1 MSLPVVGLVRN
12 RNVTA
17 VLAVQ
22 MGGLVRGGGRGI
34 ACGGWVSTR
43 VVRGVVA
50 VAVRMAV
57 AVGVRGVG
65 VVLRAMV
72 VVHYF
77 ETRRSVNGSIASRLL
92 CHLVS
97 VNKIVLPP
105 FSASA
110 NNNDP

>member
-43 VVRGVVA
+43 VVRGVA

-77 ETRRSVNGSIASRLL
+77 ETRRSVNGSSFEIRLSPGE
-92 CHLVS
+92 CQ
-97 VNKIVLPP
+97 
-105 FSASA
+105 
-110 NNNDP
+110 